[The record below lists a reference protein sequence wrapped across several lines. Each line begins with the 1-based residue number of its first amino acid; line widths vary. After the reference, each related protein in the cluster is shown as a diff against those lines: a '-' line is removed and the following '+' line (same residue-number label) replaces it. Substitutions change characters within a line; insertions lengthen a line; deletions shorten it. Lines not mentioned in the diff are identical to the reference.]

1 VLKRS
6 FPPQRDHQENEISSP
21 RRASAEI
28 HSALVGGADHRSDG
42 LTLPEARRYLSRAR
56 GSIST
61 GILPQRP
68 NCRNPNSLGLML
80 ASRLW
85 PLCRNMSRSCISARS
100 FRADYCTCY
109 SAQLFLLPKF
119 KSHRL
124 VAECSA
130 TTTCI
135 SWNKES
141 DPICMR
147 PQTAPPRG
155 QRLNHPCQTEH
166 YRNTLSPRHTR
177 HPLHEAAN
185 YLYNSYRYL

>member
-1 VLKRS
+1 MDKKEGGKSQLDVGGKNSHRLSPTYYTSIADIKTFRFRLKRS
-6 FPPQRDHQENEISSP
+6 FPPQRNHQENEISSP

-85 PLCRNMSRSCISARS
+85 PLCRNMSRSCISARC
-100 FRADYCTCY
+100 FRQITAPVTVRNF
-109 SAQLFLLPKF
+109 FLLPKF
-119 KSHRL
+119 HLPGS
-124 VAECSA
+124 
-130 TTTCI
+130 
-135 SWNKES
+135 
-141 DPICMR
+141 
-147 PQTAPPRG
+147 
-155 QRLNHPCQTEH
+155 
-166 YRNTLSPRHTR
+166 
-177 HPLHEAAN
+177 
-185 YLYNSYRYL
+185 